1 MNKQKEIQLRR
12 QRRRHYV
19 RNRVRG
25 TAECPRLTVHRSL
38 QHISVQIIDDVS
50 RKTLASV
57 STLDRDVRDQ
67 IAYGGSKP
75 AAETVGKLIAQKA
88 LEAGITRVAFDRGH
102 CKYHGR
108 VAALANAARE
118 AGLTF

>member
-1 MNKQKEIQLRR
+1 VNKQKEIQLRR
-12 QRRRHYV
+12 QRRRHHV

-25 TAECPRLTVHRSL
+25 TADCPRLSVHRSL
-38 QHISVQIIDDVS
+38 QHISVQIIDDAA

-57 STLDRDVRDQ
+57 STRDREVRAQ
-67 IAYGGSKP
+67 IGYGGNCS
-75 AAETVGKLIAQKA
+75 AAETIGKLIAQKA
-88 LEAGITRVAFDRGH
+88 LEAGIKRVAFDRGH

-108 VAALANAARE
+108 VAALAAAARE

>member
-1 MNKQKEIQLRR
+1 VNKQKEIQLRR
-12 QRRRHYV
+12 QRRRHHV

-25 TAECPRLTVHRSL
+25 TADCPRLSVHRSL
-38 QHISVQIIDDVS
+38 QHISVQIIDDAA

-57 STLDRDVRDQ
+57 STRDREVRAQ
-67 IAYGGSKP
+67 ISYGGNCS
-75 AAETVGKLIAQKA
+75 AAETIGKLIAQKA
-88 LEAGITRVAFDRGH
+88 LEAGIKRVAFDRGH

-108 VAALANAARE
+108 VAALAAAARE